1 MIPPLSSDYLAAGV
15 WKCWNG
21 LYFSTKKASVPL
33 KGQKLNIILKYSKTS
48 AVPPNLSIH
57 DHSLMYYH
65 THLRNI
71 PPATFLTYSGIKK
84 TLYTASHLYT
94 EFFIHYYLAD

>member
-1 MIPPLSSDYLAAGV
+1 MISPLSSDCLAACV

-21 LYFSTKKASVPL
+21 LYFSTKKASVLL
-33 KGQKLNIILKYSKTS
+33 KGQKLNIIL
-48 AVPPNLSIH
+48 
-57 DHSLMYYH
+57 
-65 THLRNI
+65 
-71 PPATFLTYSGIKK
+71 TYSGIKR